1 MLKGLSPFAFKFL
14 LPRPAERSKGFLR
27 VPGCRRAVTEELT
40 PKADT
45 PHVSDTRSRHLFV
58 KACEAAAA
66 FERLLSSTKHFAW
79 HQSDC
84 QRLRGDRQ
92 QGSAEASGGIWNW
105 HIPQQSS
112 TQLSVKS
119 STTTGMHHRRGPA
132 LTAETWD
139 APTVPLE
146 SAFSWIKH
154 ELHAKYLNFKGPDAL
169 GRDLNFKQIWISP
182 AA

>member
-1 MLKGLSPFAFKFL
+1 MLGFCRQK
-14 LPRPAERSKGFLR
+14 PAERSKGFLR
-27 VPGCRRAVTEELT
+27 VPGCCLAVTEELT

-45 PHVSDTRSRHLFV
+45 LHISGTRSRHLFV

-79 HQSDC
+79 HRSDC

-105 HIPQQSS
+105 HIPWQRS
-112 TQLSVKS
+112 TQLSGKS
-119 STTTGMHHRRGPA
+119 SATTGTHHGRGPA
-132 LTAETWD
+132 LTAGARD

-146 SAFSWIKH
+146 RAFSRMKR
-154 ELHAKYLNFKGPDAL
+154 ELRARYPTLKGPDAL
-169 GRDLNFKQIWISP
+169 GRDPNLKQAWVSP
-182 AA
+182 AV

>member
-1 MLKGLSPFAFKFL
+1 MLKGLSPFAVKFL
-14 LPRPAERSKGFLR
+14 LPRPAERSTGFLR

-92 QGSAEASGGIWNW
+92 QGSAEARGGIWNW

-112 TQLSVKS
+112 TQLSEKQRYYRDASQERPCADSRNLGCPS
-119 STTTGMHHRRGPA
+119 SASG
-132 LTAETWD
+132 
-139 APTVPLE
+139 V
-146 SAFSWIKH
+146 SF
-154 ELHAKYLNFKGPDAL
+154 
-169 GRDLNFKQIWISP
+169 
-182 AA
+182 